1 MNAAIQTIVDR
12 WIEAERNNDSH
23 PLADTITDDF
33 RFVGPA
39 GFVLNKDQF
48 LGRFDTGDLKTTSFD
63 ITNLDLRE
71 HDNVAIA
78 IAVWTQETTFQG
90 RPNNGNFRLTMVFTG
105 SGDQQQVLGA
115 QLSPMMAPP
124 A

>member
-1 MNAAIQTIVDR
+1 MNAAIQAIVDR
-12 WIEAERNNDSH
+12 WIEAERNNDAH
-23 PLADTITDDF
+23 PLEGTITDDF

-39 GFVLNKDQF
+39 GFVLTRDQF

-63 ITNLDLRE
+63 ITDLELRE

-78 IAVWTQETTFQG
+78 IGVWTQETTFQA

-105 SGDQQQVLGA
+105 SGDQRQVLGA
-115 QLSPMMAPP
+115 QLSPMMAPV
-124 A
+124 